1 MNLIKAAEGADL
13 LSGSIMLYLGKYTA
27 LKHAAS
33 LDCAALNYTLLHY
46 TKLWTV
52 VMINGGKCLS
62 AFKQKEKE
70 RRRKECYVLMQNLAC
85 FFPLT
90 LPIQLSVVQEQ
101 KIFF

>member
-1 MNLIKAAEGADL
+1 MANDIERIQVESDTLLCLVFMNLIKAAEGADL

-52 VMINGGKCLS
+52 VMINRGEMFIS
-62 AFKQKEKE
+62 
-70 RRRKECYVLMQNLAC
+70 
-85 FFPLT
+85 
-90 LPIQLSVVQEQ
+90 I
-101 KIFF
+101 

>member
-52 VMINGGKCLS
+52 VMINRGGNVYQHLEKKRKREDGKS
-62 AFKQKEKE
+62 AMF
-70 RRRKECYVLMQNLAC
+70 
-85 FFPLT
+85 
-90 LPIQLSVVQEQ
+90 
-101 KIFF
+101 